1 MNKKTHLFIGNLK
14 KLGLGVLHVTDGS
27 TDCNLVLGGA
37 FLREAD
43 DNTAILLHDGAD
55 QLTLGSNDG
64 IMKLVGDVNCNL
76 LDVSLKIMNENEHCG
91 NIDPSTELHCKLF

>member
-91 NIDPSTELHCKLF
+91 NIDPSIELHCKLF

>member
-27 TDCNLVLGGA
+27 ADCNLVLGGA

>member
-1 MNKKTHLFIGNLK
+1 MNKRTHLFIGNLK

-27 TDCNLVLGGA
+27 TDGNLVLGGA

-43 DNTAILLHDGAD
+43 DNTAILFHNRAD

>member
-1 MNKKTHLFIGNLK
+1 MNKKTHLFIGNLQ
-14 KLGLGVLHVTDGS
+14 KLGLGILHVTDGS

-43 DNTAILLHDGAD
+43 DNTPILLHNGAD

-64 IMKLVGDVNCNL
+64 IMILVGDVNCNL
-76 LDVSLKIMNENEHCG
+76 LDVSLKIMHENENCA
-91 NIDPSTELHCKLF
+91 NIDTSTELHC